1 MSLFFVLFALSSPA
15 DALMVSSGSG
25 VKNSANPMRRVITM
39 LQMMVKKVEEE
50 GKKET
55 ELFEKYMCYCK
66 SGKETLEKSIADA
79 EEKIPQ
85 LESDIKESVGEK
97 AQLDADLAQH
107 KTDREE
113 ATGAIGKATAMREKE
128 AAAFAK
134 ESGEDKSN
142 LEALKKALAAIEKGM
157 AGSFLQTNAARVLRQ
172 LSLSQDMST
181 ADRDILSSFLMGG
194 GREGYAPASGEIVG
208 ILKQMGDTMEK
219 DLAEVLA
226 NEETAKQEFEG
237 TVAAKEKEIASAT
250 KAIEEKT
257 KRTGEVA
264 VEIVNLKEDL
274 EDTQESLAED
284 TKFLADLEKNCAQ
297 KEKEWAEICKM
308 RQEELIA
315 LADTIKILNDDDA
328 LELFKKS
335 IPGSA
340 SLLQVQVSA
349 KEVRQQAL
357 KALSSVTR
365 GGARDLN
372 LDLISLALHGKK
384 VSFDKVIAMIN
395 DMVEL
400 LGKEQVE
407 DDTKKTYCEE
417 EFDKADD
424 KKKEIE
430 ITISDL
436 EKAID
441 EMEEGMKT
449 LAEEIKALEDGIVKL
464 DREVVEA
471 TEQRKEEHADFVA
484 QMAANSA
491 VIQIIGVAKNRLNK
505 FYNPKLY
512 KPPPKRELSEEE
524 RITLNMGGT
533 LAPTNPPGGI
543 AGTGISFLGAKAPP
557 PPPPE
562 APGAF
567 KKKGEESGG
576 VIAMMDMM
584 KADVEKES
592 QEAEFAEKDAQGE
605 YEQMV
610 LDAAAKRTAD
620 KKSIEEKVAAKAG
633 LEEELIK
640 TKDDKK
646 VKVKELMATNEYIS
660 ELHADCD
667 WLLEKYDIR
676 KEARANEI
684 DALKKAVAVL
694 SGADYSLVQVG
705 RSIVRQ

>member
-1 MSLFFVLFALSSPA
+1 
-15 DALMVSSGSG
+15 MVSSGSG

-66 SGKETLEKSIADA
+66 SGKETLGKSIADA

-85 LESDIKESVGEK
+85 LESDIKESEGEK
-97 AQLDADLAQH
+97 AQLETDLAQH
-107 KTDREE
+107 KQDREDAGE
-113 ATGAIGKATAMREKE
+113 AIGKAKSMREKE

-142 LEALKKALAAIEKGM
+142 LEAMTKALAAIEKGM
-157 AGSFLQTNAARVLRQ
+157 AGSFLQTNAAGILRQ
-172 LSLSQDMST
+172 LSLSQEMSN
-181 ADRDILSSFLMGG
+181 ADRDLLSSFLMGG
-194 GREGYAPASGEIVG
+194 ASQGYAPASGEIVG
-208 ILKQMGDTMEK
+208 ILKQMKDTMEK
-219 DLAEVLA
+219 DLAETIA
-226 NEETAKQEFEG
+226 EEDAAKKDFEG
-237 TVAAKEKEIASAT
+237 TVGAKEKEIAEAT

-257 KRTGEVA
+257 KRVGEVA

-274 EDTQESLAED
+274 EDTTESLAED
-284 TKFLADLEKNCAQ
+284 KKFLADLEKNCAQ

-328 LELFKKS
+328 QELFKKS
-335 IPGSA
+335 IPGASA

-349 KEVRQQAL
+349 KEIRQQAL
-357 KALSSVTR
+357 RAITSV
-365 GGARDLN
+365 ARSDAHNVN
-372 LDLISLALHGKK
+372 LDLISMALHGKK
-384 VSFDKVIAMIN
+384 VSFDKVIGMIN
-395 DMVEL
+395 DMVAL

-407 DDTKKTYCEE
+407 DDNKKTYCEG

-424 KKKEIE
+424 KKKALEQS
-430 ITISDL
+430 ISDL
-436 EKAID
+436 EKAMD
-441 EMEEGMKT
+441 DTEEGIKT
-449 LAEEIKALEDGIVKL
+449 VAEEIKALEEGIVKL
-464 DREVVEA
+464 DREVVLA
-471 TEQRKEEHADFVA
+471 TEQRKDEHAEFEE
-484 QMAANSA
+484 MRAANTA
-491 VIQIIGVAKNRLNK
+491 VIGIIEMATNRLNK

-533 LAPTNPPGGI
+533 LAPTNPPGLLQVH
-543 AGTGISFLGAKAPP
+543 SKDDDVAPP

-562 APGAF
+562 APGKF

-584 KADVEKES
+584 KADVEKET
-592 QEAEFAEKDAQGE
+592 QEAEFQEKDAQAE

-610 LDAAAKRTAD
+610 TDAAAKRTAD
-620 KKSIEEKVAAKAG
+620 KKSIEEKAAQKAA
-633 LEEELIK
+633 LEDTFIK
-640 TKDDKK
+640 TKAAKK
-646 VKVKELMATNEYIS
+646 VEVSELMATNEYIS

-676 KEARANEI
+676 KEARTNEI
-684 DALKKAVAVL
+684 EALKKAVAVL
-694 SGADYSLVQVG
+694 SGADYSLIQVG
-705 RSIVRQ
+705 HKSHRQQ